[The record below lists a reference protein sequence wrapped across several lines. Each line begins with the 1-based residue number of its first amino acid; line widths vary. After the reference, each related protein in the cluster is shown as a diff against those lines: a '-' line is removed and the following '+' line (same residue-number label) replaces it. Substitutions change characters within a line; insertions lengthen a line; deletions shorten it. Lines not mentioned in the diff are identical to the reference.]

1 MKRIFAILLVLCLMC
16 GYMASAENNA
26 SISVRGAL
34 MNFHADT
41 DRTGT
46 VYIPVREVAEQLGYK
61 VTWNAERGTVT
72 LMGDAGNF
80 LIHSGSEIA
89 CKNQAQTIVLGSLV
103 KHINA
108 KTMMTPSAFQKM
120 LGISCTFD
128 EYVNTVIVK

>member
-1 MKRIFAILLVLCLMC
+1 MKRVFAILLALCLMC
-16 GYMASAENNA
+16 GFSASAEGGA
-26 SISVRGAL
+26 SIFLRGTE
-34 MNFHADT
+34 MEFRADT

-61 VTWNAERGTVT
+61 VTWNEARGTVT

-108 KTMMTPSAFQKM
+108 KTMMTPTAFQKM

-128 EYVNTVIVK
+128 EYANAVIVK